1 MAAID
6 VIMPLYN
13 KQATVERAI
22 RSVQSQT
29 ATDWRLIVVDDGSTD
44 TGAEIVQRM
53 QKEDKRIELIAQAN
67 AGPGAARNA
76 GIRAAT
82 AAYVAFLDADDQWYP
97 WHLETALAAIQKNDV
112 AMVGTM
118 YYEWPA
124 RTDMTTYWA
133 RQGVV
138 PGVYR
143 LGGNET
149 AEKTEPFLYFFT
161 MDTTVMRTETA
172 RRYGGFFESRCR
184 YGEDTVLIARIILNE
199 AVMVLG
205 GKPSARYNR
214 QHSELTGTAN
224 YPLNP
229 MLLEPEILLKYC
241 SIEKQP
247 LARQVL
253 ARMAL
258 RNVFLRARC
267 GYKAEAL
274 KLVGLHPQMKTFG
287 RAWRQ
292 CQFAITF
299 SKILPYWVQFKCLVG
314 PPVRKF
320 LRQLAYKLKLLEPPP
335 ALPEFDS
342 TENKI

>member
-29 ATDWRLIVVDDGSTD
+29 LADWRLIVVDDGSTD
-44 TGAEIVQRM
+44 GGAEIVRRI
-53 QKEDKRIELIAQAN
+53 QKEDGRIELIVQAN

-82 AAYVAFLDADDQWYP
+82 APYVAFLDADDLWYP
-97 WHLETALAAIQKNDV
+97 WHLKTAMAAIQKNNV

-124 RTDMTTYWA
+124 QIDMTAYWA
-133 RQGVV
+133 RCGVV

-143 LGGNET
+143 LTGNEA
-149 AEKTEPFLYFFT
+149 AEKIESFLYFFT
-161 MDTTVMRTETA
+161 MDTTVIRTETT

-184 YGEDTVLIARIILNE
+184 YGEDTVLIASIILNE
-199 AVMVLG
+199 AFMVLG

-229 MLLEPEILLKYC
+229 MLLEPDILLKYC
-241 SIEKQP
+241 PATKEP
-247 LARQVL
+247 FARELL

-258 RNVFLRARC
+258 RNAYLKARN
-267 GYKAEAL
+267 GHKAEAL
-274 KLVGLHPQMKTFG
+274 KLVELHPQMKTFG
-287 RAWRQ
+287 RAWRR

-299 SKILPYWVQFKCLVG
+299 SKILPYWVRFKCRVG
-314 PPVRKF
+314 PPVRRF
-320 LRQLAYKLKLLEPPP
+320 CRQLAYKLNLLQPPP
-335 ALPEFDS
+335 VITEVDS
-342 TENKI
+342 TESKK

>member
-1 MAAID
+1 MAVID
-6 VIMPLYN
+6 VTMPLYN

-22 RSVQSQT
+22 RSVQSQ
-29 ATDWRLIVVDDGSTD
+29 ALADWRLIVVDDGSTD
-44 TGAEIVQRM
+44 GGAEIVRRM
-53 QKEDKRIELIAQAN
+53 QKEDERIELIVQSN

-82 AAYVAFLDADDQWYP
+82 APYVAFLDADDQWYP
-97 WHLETALAAIQKNDV
+97 WHLETAITAIQNSDA

-124 RTDMTTYWA
+124 QTDMTTYWA

-143 LGGNET
+143 LRGNET
-149 AEKTEPFLYFFT
+149 AEKTELFLYFFT
-161 MDTTVMRTETA
+161 MDTTVIRTETA

-199 AVMVLG
+199 AFIVLG

-214 QHSELTGTAN
+214 QHSELTSITR

-229 MLLEPEILLKYC
+229 MLLEPDILLKYC
-241 SIEKQP
+241 PAEKKP
-247 LARQVL
+247 FARELL

-258 RNVFLRARC
+258 RNAYLKARN
-267 GYKAEAL
+267 GYKADAL
-274 KLVGLHPQMKTFG
+274 QLLSLHPQMRDFG
-287 RAWRQ
+287 MAWYQ
-292 CQFAITF
+292 CRFAITF
-299 SKILPYWVQFKCLVG
+299 SGILPYWVRFKCRVG
-314 PPVRKF
+314 PPVRRF
-320 LRQLAYKLKLLEPPP
+320 CRLLAYKLHLLQPPP
-335 ALPEFDS
+335 E
-342 TENKI
+342 I